1 MQASSELS
9 GIIAGWFESVV
20 KGDSSWAD
28 RYISRKAGTRLVGTD
43 PKELLAGE
51 QVAKF
56 LKEEVQA
63 MGNTV
68 QISPGEP
75 EAYQEG
81 SVGWG
86 LARPTITLPDGKQ
99 VFPRW
104 SAVFHRED
112 GEWKLV
118 QLHASVGVTNEE
130 LFGMEIG

>member
-9 GIIAGWFESVV
+9 KIIAAWFESAA

-28 RYISRKAGTRLVGTD
+28 RHISRKTETRLVGTD

-56 LKEEVQA
+56 LKKDVEA
-63 MGNTV
+63 LGNV
-68 QISPGEP
+68 VKISLGEP

-86 LARPTITLPDGKQ
+86 LAHPTITLPDGKQ
-99 VFPRW
+99 ITPRW
-104 SAVFHRED
+104 SAVFHQED
-112 GEWKLV
+112 GEWKMV
-118 QLHASVGVTNEE
+118 QCHASVGVTNEE